1 MEKKEIEKNHI
12 RVRFNS
18 RVGNIIRYVNAL
30 IKEDNP
36 KNITF
41 SAIGGAI
48 GILVNAVEV
57 IKIVNPGFYQLNV
70 ISSVAHKTVDNTEK
84 TEVIE
89 RLSPKMDIT
98 LSLENF
104 SNTSDEGYQAKLEEE
119 ERLKLFD
126 KLNEKG
132 TGNRNNRGPQRGGR
146 NNRGGN
152 RRGNNNFRRG
162 GDRDR
167 PTGRGRGGPR
177 GGQRDGQRGGFRNG
191 PRDNR
196 DRDNGFRGYRDG
208 PRDDFRGQRNDYRG
222 QREDFRGQRE
232 DFRGQR
238 EDFRGPREDFRGP
251 REDFRGQRE
260 DFRGPRENR
269 DRDNGFRGYRDGP
282 RNDYGDRFNSRGG
295 QRGFRGGQN
304 GNMRSR
310 PMQMRGR
317 GGNFSGNRRGSMNRF

>member
-30 IKEDNP
+30 IKEENP
-36 KNITF
+36 KTIFF

-57 IKIVNPGFYQLNV
+57 IKIVNPGFYQLNK

-98 LSLENF
+98 LSLEKP
-104 SNTSDEGYQAKLEEE
+104 SNTSDEGYQEKLEEE
-119 ERLKLFD
+119 ARLKLFD

-132 TGNRNNRGPQRGGR
+132 TGNRNNRGSQRGGR
-146 NNRGGN
+146 GARRGNNRGGNFGGN
-152 RRGNNNFRRG
+152 RRGNNNNYGRDRGDRPQGFGRG
-162 GDRDR
+162 GMRQNS
-167 PTGRGRGGPR
+167 RGGQRGGQRGGPR
-177 GGQRDGQRGGFRNG
+177 GGPRGGM
-191 PRDNR
+191 RDNGFR
-196 DRDNGFRGYRDG
+196 DNGFRDNGFRDNGFRGYRDG
-208 PRDDFRGQRNDYRG
+208 PRDDNRGGQRD
-222 QREDFRGQRE
+222 REDFRS
-232 DFRGQR
+232 
-238 EDFRGPREDFRGP
+238 
-251 REDFRGQRE
+251 
-260 DFRGPRENR
+260 
-269 DRDNGFRGYRDGP
+269 YRP
-282 RNDYGDRFNSRGG
+282 RNDFGGNDRFNNRDGQRGYNRGG
-295 QRGFRGGQN
+295 QTGG
-304 GNMRSR
+304 MRPPR